1 MREVGVRWR
10 GQFAVGSRV
19 RGTLHSWASRLH
31 TRASAAAVYIQA
43 RTRPPAAAVQAAGD
57 LAVPSRPREREP
69 LPKLVYPK
77 ADIAAFQH
85 PRSSTSTP
93 PQTIL
98 LIGSSAHGMMRAAA
112 DSPAVPSRSRSARAG
127 EEAGVCVW
135 WGSGGGQG
143 VAGGAAGSRG
153 SGTWRRGRPGLRGGH
168 RPSCG
173 WSASRAE
180 AQRRSPRC

>member
-1 MREVGVRWR
+1 MGEVGVRWQ

-19 RGTLHSWASRLH
+19 RGTLYSWASRLH

-43 RTRPPAAAVQAAGD
+43 RTRPPAAAVPAAGD
-57 LAVPSRPREREP
+57 RAVLSRPREREP
-69 LPKLVYPK
+69 LPKLMFPK

-85 PRSSTSTP
+85 PKRSTSTP

-112 DSPAVPSRSRSARAG
+112 GGPAVPSRSRPAQAG
-127 EEAGVCVW
+127 EEARGCVC
-135 WGSGGGQG
+135 GGGG
-143 VAGGAAGSRG
+143 GAGGAAGSRG